1 MGDRRFR
8 LCLLCGLI
16 LLAAVTAA
24 GLGGYVMIWPG
35 TEVCSYSVGGMTPEQ
50 ARRFLVGALEW
61 SEREVV
67 LSGGPERLTV
77 LWTDLGILP
86 DIEATI
92 ARCRRPLWTRLA
104 CREVPLITVP
114 DGTSM
119 IGFAEDLRS
128 LWSRPASDGRF
139 SLADGKVTV
148 VPHEAG
154 CEVDVAGFL
163 SVLAECTTLSSIPEE
178 IEVPVAQVL
187 PLTLTGELEKWLPME
202 EISSYTTFF
211 TAGNDR
217 AFNISLACEWL
228 GTVTVWPGQVFSFN
242 AATGPRSKERGYR
255 KAGVFFGDDVIDDY
269 GGGVCQV
276 STTLYIALLKAG
288 LAVEERYNHGI
299 PVSYVPLGMD
309 ATVVFDLLDL
319 KIRNTQ
325 EFPVLISAKTQG
337 KAITA
342 CVYGSRKD
350 DLDIVIESR
359 VLKEIPP
366 EGTGERLGSQPG
378 DQTGEGIGEESGQET
393 PGQGWTGEER
403 KLRSGYLVE
412 TVRKYIK
419 EGTVVRVEKISSSMY
434 PPEKPKAAPAPK
446 GS

>member
-8 LCLLCGLI
+8 PWLLCGLF
-16 LLAAVTAA
+16 LLAVVTAA
-24 GLGGYVMIWPG
+24 GLGGYAVIWPG
-35 TEVCSYSVGGMTPEQ
+35 TEVCGYPIGKMVPEQ
-50 ARRFLVGALEW
+50 ARKFLAGALEW

-67 LSGGPERLTV
+67 LSGGTQRLAV
-77 LWTDLGILP
+77 PWTDLGILP
-86 DIEATI
+86 DIDATI
-92 ARCRRPLWTRLA
+92 DRCKRPLWTRLA

-114 DGTSM
+114 DGSSM
-119 IGFAEDLRS
+119 MGFAEDLRS
-128 LWSRPASDGRF
+128 LWSRPASDARF
-139 SLADGKVTV
+139 SLVDGKVTV
-148 VPHEAG
+148 VPHEPG
-154 CEVDVAGFL
+154 CEVDVTGFL
-163 SVLAECTTLSSIPEE
+163 SVLAGCTMLSAVPEE
-178 IEVPVAQVL
+178 IEVPVVQVL
-187 PLTLTGELEKWLPME
+187 PLVLTGELEKWLPME
-202 EISSYTTFF
+202 EISSHTTFF
-211 TAGNDR
+211 AAGNDR

-255 KAGVFFGDDVIDDY
+255 MAGVFFGDDLIDDY

-288 LAVEERYNHGI
+288 LTVEERYNHGI

-319 KIRNTQ
+319 KIRNAQ

-337 KAITA
+337 GAITA
-342 CVYGSRKD
+342 CVFGSRKD

-366 EGTGERLGSQPG
+366 EGTGEGLGSQPG
-378 DQTGEGIGEESGQET
+378 GQTGQEFGEEPGQET
-393 PGQGWTGEER
+393 PGQGSTVEER

-419 EGTVVRVEKISSSMY
+419 DGTVIRVEKLGSSMY